1 MKNSAWGLGLALAA
15 LLAAGVPASAQQMEY
30 GQAEFLNSCA
40 MCHGPEGRGDGEF
53 SINLSKQPAD
63 LTQLSRRNSGEFPF
77 ARVFGVIDG
86 RYIIEGHEGRDM
98 PRWNRLFLTEDLE
111 SYAPEDAEAITRE
124 RIRLL
129 TLYVETLQR

>member
-1 MKNSAWGLGLALAA
+1 LAA
-15 LLAAGVPASAQQMEY
+15 LLAGAIPAPAQQMEY

-53 SINLSKQPAD
+53 AINLSKQPAD
-63 LTQLSRRNSGEFPF
+63 LTQLSRKNSGEFPF

>member
-1 MKNSAWGLGLALAA
+1 MDNSARGLGLAVAA
-15 LLAAGVPASAQQMEY
+15 LLAAAVPASAQQMEY

-40 MCHGPEGRGDGEF
+40 MCHGSDGRGDGEF
-53 SINLSKQPAD
+53 AINLSKQPAD
-63 LTQLSRRNSGEFPF
+63 LTQLARRNSGEFPF

>member
-1 MKNSAWGLGLALAA
+1 MKNLAWGIGLAIVAMAVAA
-15 LLAAGVPASAQQMEY
+15 TPAPAQQMEY

-53 SINLSKQPAD
+53 AINLSKQPAD
-63 LTQLSRRNSGEFPF
+63 LTQLTKRNSGEFPF

>member
-1 MKNSAWGLGLALAA
+1 MKNSARGFGLAVAT
-15 LLAAGVPASAQQMEY
+15 LLAGAIPAAAQQMEY

-53 SINLSKQPAD
+53 AINLSKQPAD
-63 LTQLSRRNSGEFPF
+63 LTQLTRKNSGEFPF